1 MKANKARLWDEVRQM
16 KADMHE
22 MLTLV
27 LGESPVRRRGGTGRL
42 SPTTEALVAMESRS
56 PPRPP
61 GVKSRPKE
69 RRASFR
75 RVPGGGVEMAPED
88 EPDSP

>member
-56 PPRPP
+56 PPPRPP
-61 GVKSRPKE
+61 GVKRHPKD

-75 RVPGGGVEMAPED
+75 RVPGGGVEMAPE

>member
-56 PPRPP
+56 PAPRPP
-61 GVKSRPKE
+61 GVKSRPKDQ
-69 RRASFR
+69 RASFR
-75 RVPGGGVEMAPED
+75 RLPGGGVEMAPE